1 LGGAIDTSRRRGTC
15 HRKALSLMRST
26 LYELVSAA
34 RAENHQVAILG
45 DFNAA
50 PLEGRWGYSRWR
62 ATMKEDLI
70 MNEWVQTS
78 GLTEVLQHGKPT
90 QTWRPN
96 EGPKKAMTGCWLPQM
111 LAPCQSSQYNGIVQI
126 SYSTAVLLLR
136 IQHSLIGTGYAG
148 ACCPDREA
156 FPRSRFRVNLGKWR
170 RHISECH

>member
-1 LGGAIDTSRRRGTC
+1 
-15 HRKALSLMRST
+15 MRST

-70 MNEWVQTS
+70 MNEWMQTS

-90 QTWRPN
+90 QT
-96 EGPKKAMTGCWLPQM
+96 
-111 LAPCQSSQYNGIVQI
+111 
-126 SYSTAVLLLR
+126 
-136 IQHSLIGTGYAG
+136 
-148 ACCPDREA
+148 
-156 FPRSRFRVNLGKWR
+156 
-170 RHISECH
+170 